1 MRLEHI
7 GIAIQNDDKASGLFA
22 RLFGK
27 NAYKSE
33 AVNSEK
39 VNTTFFGLD
48 NTKIELL
55 SALSEDSTITRFLD
69 KKGEGIHHL
78 AFDVDDINAE
88 IQRLKEQGFIFIN
101 ETPKEGADN
110 KLICFIHPKST
121 HGVLVELC
129 QEKP

>member
-48 NTKIELL
+48 NTKVITCTP
-55 SALSEDSTITRFLD
+55 SRFALYRSW
-69 KKGEGIHHL
+69 
-78 AFDVDDINAE
+78 
-88 IQRLKEQGFIFIN
+88 
-101 ETPKEGADN
+101 
-110 KLICFIHPKST
+110 
-121 HGVLVELC
+121 
-129 QEKP
+129 

>member
-1 MRLEHI
+1 MQTSLPLTEPFVR
-7 GIAIQNDDKASGLFA
+7 
-22 RLFGK
+22 FG
-27 NAYKSE
+27 
-33 AVNSEK
+33 
-39 VNTTFFGLD
+39 
-48 NTKIELL
+48 LL

>member
-7 GIAIQNDDKASGLFA
+7 GIAIQNDDEASQLFT
-22 RLFGK
+22 RLLGK
-27 NAYKSE
+27 EAYKSE
-33 AVNSEK
+33 TVDSEK

-55 SALSEDSTITRFLD
+55 SALSEDSTITRFL
-69 KKGEGIHHL
+69 KKRGEGIHHM
-78 AFDVDDINAE
+78 AFDVDDIYAE
-88 IQRLKEQGFIFIN
+88 IERLKEQGFIFIN

>member
-88 IQRLKEQGFIFIN
+88 IQRLKEQGFVFIN

>member
-69 KKGEGIHHL
+69 KNGEGIHHL